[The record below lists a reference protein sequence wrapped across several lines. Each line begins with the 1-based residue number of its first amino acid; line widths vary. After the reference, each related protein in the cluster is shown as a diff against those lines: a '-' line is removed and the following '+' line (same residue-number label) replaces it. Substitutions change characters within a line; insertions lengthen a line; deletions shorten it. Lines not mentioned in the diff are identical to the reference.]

1 MGKGLALYPKRKGE
15 GLIEAA
21 GNTTVLTTLMQ
32 TIAQNTIKYSTTFLT
47 SASTTRK
54 GIIEI
59 ATIAETNTGT
69 DATRA
74 VSPDGLSG
82 SIHGEKLVYLK
93 VLAYGT
99 ALTTGDGKMYFTIPD
114 SLNGMNLVDADATVY
129 TASSSGTPTIQIY
142 NVTGTN
148 DMLSTE
154 ITLDENELT
163 SYTATNA
170 VVIDTDH
177 DDVVTGDVLRIDV
190 DVAGT
195 DTTGLDVI
203 LTFQTP

>member
-47 SASTTRK
+47 TASTTRK

-59 ATIAETNTGT
+59 ATIAETSTGT
-69 DATRA
+69 DGTRA
-74 VSPDGLSG
+74 VSPDGLAG

-93 VLAYGT
+93 VIAEGT
-99 ALTTGDGKMYFTIPD
+99 TLTTGDGKMYFTVPD
-114 SLNGMNLVDADATVY
+114 SLNGMNLIDADAMVY
-129 TASSSGTPTIQIY
+129 TVSSSGTPTVQLN
-142 NVTGTN
+142 NVTDN
-148 DMLSTE
+148 QDILSTL
-154 ITLDENELT
+154 ITIDANELT
-163 SYTATNA
+163 SYTAA
-170 VVIDTDH
+170 AQPVINILY
-177 DDVVTGDVLRIDV
+177 DDVATGDVIRIDV

-195 DTTGLDVI
+195 GTTGLDVI